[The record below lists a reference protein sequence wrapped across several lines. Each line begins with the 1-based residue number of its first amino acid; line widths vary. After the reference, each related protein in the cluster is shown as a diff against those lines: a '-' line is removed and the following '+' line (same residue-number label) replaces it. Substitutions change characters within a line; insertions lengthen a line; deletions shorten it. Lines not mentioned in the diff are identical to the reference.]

1 MPRNAAV
8 RFARCYLPESTV
20 KSVRSLLQ
28 KKKKPGSTGNTLKD
42 KLLLDSPERLVVITG
57 SAVFP

>member
-1 MPRNAAV
+1 MPRNAAI
-8 RFARCYLPESTV
+8 RFAKCYLPESTV

-28 KKKKPGSTGNTLKD
+28 KKKPGSTGNTLKD
-42 KLLLDSPERLVVITG
+42 KLLLDSPERLVVNTG